1 MSNSTKAVIP
11 EGTTHR
17 WSAGGDTKLGPVT
30 LRRLTNY
37 KFEDGCWWVYGCTG
51 WRKSCNDDAWF
62 TREIIEGFFV
72 PI

>member
-1 MSNSTKAVIP
+1 MPTSTETLIP

-17 WSAGGDTKLGPVT
+17 WNVSGDIKGLGIT
-30 LRRLTNY
+30 LHRLTNY
-37 KFEDGCWWVYGCTG
+37 KFEEGCWWVHGCTG

-62 TREIIEGFFV
+62 TREIIEGYFK